1 LQALREQNQLLKVR
15 NTKNWL
21 DWPNSCCWWSRPCLQ
36 DTHPTAAGTAASL
49 LQASA
54 DAAALLQAAKPSYW
68 ETAIHPTAVATSSLS
83 VSVPLRAQSTL
94 LLSRLLLRAQSTLML
109 EQMQLARVLI
119 AENLQVSLCRGSG
132 LAAAADCDS
141 WHAGCLLR
149 LLLRLWCM
157 LSRTPVCELALLVC
171 AVSAEAASVAA
182 CCIINTL
189 PA

>member
-1 LQALREQNQLLKVR
+1 VVASLLAGHSTSTVAG
-15 NTKNWL
+15 
-21 DWPNSCCWWSRPCLQ
+21 
-36 DTHPTAAGTAASL
+36 AAASADAVSL

-54 DAAALLQAAKPSYW
+54 DDAALLQAAKPSYW

-94 LLSRLLLRAQSTLML
+94 LLSRLPLGAQSTLML
-109 EQMQLARVLI
+109 EQLQLARVLI
-119 AENLQVSLCRGSG
+119 AGKLQVLLCHGSG
-132 LAAAADCDS
+132 SAAAAGCDS

-157 LSRTPVCELALLVC
+157 LSRTPVRELALLVC

-182 CCIINTL
+182 CCILYTL